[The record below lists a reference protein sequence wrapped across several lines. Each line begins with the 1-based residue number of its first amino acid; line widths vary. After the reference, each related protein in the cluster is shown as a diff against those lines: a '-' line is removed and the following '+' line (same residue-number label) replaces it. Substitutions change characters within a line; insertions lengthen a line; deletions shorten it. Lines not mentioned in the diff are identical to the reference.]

1 MKVTS
6 LHVERRP
13 SYDSDFPN
21 QLVGSVKLTSS
32 LGTQEVVLSNAAL
45 SKIFGVITAEVQE
58 TARRNAE
65 AVRRGMADAME
76 EPLLLEAATVKV
88 EGEL

>member
-1 MKVTS
+1 MKVIS

-13 SYDSDFPN
+13 SYDLEFPN

-32 LGTQEVVLSNAAL
+32 LGAQEVVLSNAAL

-65 AVRRGMADAME
+65 AVHRGMADAME
-76 EPLLLEAATVKV
+76 EPLLLEATTIKI
-88 EGEL
+88 EG